1 MIVSNS
7 RKHSKPNLVD
17 KVYCAFSIEFWLSIA
32 TVGIATDWVLKFGS
46 NSLLITLAW
55 AGILGTY
62 LVFTNR
68 TVEKFWYKFRTVKAP
83 QHVALLVAG
92 MTILFSL
99 FLINCM
105 TEPSHALIITAN
117 GTTQMANLLSGA
129 SFGFTAPGAGLTSFG
144 AGVVILIKVIFAL
157 AFLFGLY
164 GSYQKYQERAELQE
178 IVQAPIVLI
187 VVVLALDGFI
197 GLIFP

>member
-17 KVYCAFSIEFWLSIA
+17 KVYYAFSIEFWLSIA
-32 TVGIATDWVLKFGS
+32 TVGIVADWVLKFGS

-68 TVEKFWYKFRTVKAP
+68 TAGELWYKFRSVKAP

-92 MTILFSL
+92 MTILGSL
-99 FLINCM
+99 FVLNCAID
-105 TEPSHALIITAN
+105 PAHAIILSNAGEAKIKSLLDGTA
-117 GTTQMANLLSGA
+117 
-129 SFGFTAPGAGLTSFG
+129 F
-144 AGVVILIKVIFAL
+144 GVVPTVALATFATGVVLIIKVIFAL
-157 AFLFGLY
+157 VFLFSLY
-164 GSYQKYQERAELQE
+164 GAYQKYQERAELQE
-178 IVQAPIVLI
+178 IVQNPIVLI
-187 VVVLALDGFI
+187 VVAAAIDAILAVIL
-197 GLIFP
+197 P